1 MFYQYSAP
9 TQSIKSWHMVIDI
22 NLTWVNCT
30 WRLSSSLNHAGDG
43 WILKV
48 VINGGGRGDLVDYI
62 MMSISTIRDIWTDNV
77 TKEEING
84 K

>member
-1 MFYQYSAP
+1 
-9 TQSIKSWHMVIDI
+9 MVIDI
-22 NLTWVNCT
+22 NLIWVNCI
-30 WRLSSSLNHAGDG
+30 WRFFLFFNYVGDG

-62 MMSISTIRDIWTDNV
+62 MMFIFIIRDIWIDNV
-77 TKEEING
+77 IKEEING